1 MGNKHSRAAKKAS
14 RRGGLVDTS
23 SPTFSDALR
32 ASVCTETEPTSPA
45 SASAACVTDDRFSL
59 TQWKVQYRRLFN
71 DLESREEADLLEL
84 TSFLNALH
92 EYMPRKDDVSDHQLS
107 RTLSTV
113 QIDISDMYEGVR
125 LDYPLTRQNAIDL
138 VDGFKRHQPLHR
150 EYVMQI
156 LFSTLAVLQDKPN
169 VTYLNIAPHPHLTVV
184 GDLHGQLDDLL
195 LIFHENG
202 LPSPTNPY
210 IFNGDLVDRG
220 PRGVECALIIF
231 AFVLLYPDAVHV
243 NRGNHEDKYI
253 NVSMGFMKLAVVL
266 DQRILILHGGVPR
279 QHTLRLD
286 ELDAIPRSDYEVTKE
301 KPPTGASPSDILQ
314 FKQNQIIQ
322 DILWSDPMTLGND
335 WAESRRGAGIN
346 YGANHVHKFMAHNK
360 LDWIIRSH
368 ECVPQGFAWPY
379 GDKVTLFSASNY
391 CGVANNLG
399 CFMRIPSGAN
409 DAKPSFYHDLLE
421 RFEAADEAKS
431 HVIPVS
437 SWEHIMDDVLQVK
450 LNWTIVR
457 PLVTS
462 TEPADPQAI
471 NYVEFLYRYQVRG
484 LEIEDEHD
492 GGQRVAED
500 TRKRRRDMFNN
511 MYRYRK
517 RLQALFQ
524 VFDQDGNGTI
534 NLDELKAGIEILN
547 EHLPV
552 GMKPF
557 THPEDLMK
565 SLDFTHDNEININ
578 EFMECFRIH
587 ANLTAQAKWRHAK
600 SKLKIMSALGML
612 KVVSDAPVVT
622 ASDVSFDKDS
632 ESISPVVVMRTDG
645 NDDSVVACRV
655 LAVMAQGE
663 YRA

>member
-1 MGNKHSRAAKKAS
+1 M
-14 RRGGLVDTS
+14 
-23 SPTFSDALR
+23 
-32 ASVCTETEPTSPA
+32 
-45 SASAACVTDDRFSL
+45 
-59 TQWKVQYRRLFN
+59 
-71 DLESREEADLLEL
+71 
-84 TSFLNALH
+84 
-92 EYMPRKDDVSDHQLS
+92 
-107 RTLSTV
+107 
-113 QIDISDMYEGVR
+113 
-125 LDYPLTRQNAIDL
+125 
-138 VDGFKRHQPLHR
+138 
-150 EYVMQI
+150 
-156 LFSTLAVLQDKPN
+156 
-169 VTYLNIAPHPHLTVV
+169 
-184 GDLHGQLDDLL
+184 
-195 LIFHENG
+195 
-202 LPSPTNPY
+202 
-210 IFNGDLVDRG
+210 
-220 PRGVECALIIF
+220 
-231 AFVLLYPDAVHV
+231 
-243 NRGNHEDKYI
+243 
-253 NVSMGFMKLAVVL
+253 
-266 DQRILILHGGVPR
+266 
-279 QHTLRLD
+279 
-286 ELDAIPRSDYEVTKE
+286 
-301 KPPTGASPSDILQ
+301 
-314 FKQNQIIQ
+314 
-322 DILWSDPMTLGND
+322 
-335 WAESRRGAGIN
+335 GAGLCDMICT
-346 YGANHVHKFMAHNK
+346 H
-360 LDWIIRSH
+360 RS
-368 ECVPQGFAWPY
+368 
-379 GDKVTLFSASNY
+379 
-391 CGVANNLG
+391 
-399 CFMRIPSGAN
+399 
-409 DAKPSFYHDLLE
+409 DLLE

-557 THPEDLMK
+557 RHPEDLMK

-600 SKLKIMSALGML
+600 SKLKVMSALGML

-622 ASDVSFDKDS
+622 ASDVSFDKDDS

-645 NDDSVVACRV
+645 NDDSVVHVLVSSDKPATHRDNDSSSSSSEACHRQERSLLHATPTFVPSSRSATTCTCRTDGFTTKELLFKVVPFACSKSDGAQACQAMVTCLQKLQHQPLTTAELRLLYDTFRRV
-655 LAVMAQGE
+655 HNTSNACAKMYATRGIGLL
-663 YRA
+663 RRWPPPICTD

>member
-1 MGNKHSRAAKKAS
+1 MGNKHSRATKKAS

-23 SPTFSDALR
+23 SPTFSDALG
-32 ASVCTETEPTSPA
+32 ASACTETEPTSPA

-125 LDYPLTRQNAIDL
+125 LDYPLTPQNAIDL

-286 ELDAIPRSDYEVTKE
+286 ELDAIPRSEYEVTKE

-335 WAESRRGAGIN
+335 WAESRRGAGIK

-379 GDKVTLFSASNY
+379 GDK
-391 CGVANNLG
+391 
-399 CFMRIPSGAN
+399 
-409 DAKPSFYHDLLE
+409 
-421 RFEAADEAKS
+421 
-431 HVIPVS
+431 
-437 SWEHIMDDVLQVK
+437 
-450 LNWTIVR
+450 
-457 PLVTS
+457 
-462 TEPADPQAI
+462 
-471 NYVEFLYRYQVRG
+471 
-484 LEIEDEHD
+484 
-492 GGQRVAED
+492 
-500 TRKRRRDMFNN
+500 
-511 MYRYRK
+511 
-517 RLQALFQ
+517 
-524 VFDQDGNGTI
+524 
-534 NLDELKAGIEILN
+534 
-547 EHLPV
+547 
-552 GMKPF
+552 
-557 THPEDLMK
+557 
-565 SLDFTHDNEININ
+565 
-578 EFMECFRIH
+578 
-587 ANLTAQAKWRHAK
+587 
-600 SKLKIMSALGML
+600 
-612 KVVSDAPVVT
+612 
-622 ASDVSFDKDS
+622 
-632 ESISPVVVMRTDG
+632 
-645 NDDSVVACRV
+645 
-655 LAVMAQGE
+655 
-663 YRA
+663 

>member
-253 NVSMGFMKLAVVL
+253 NVSMGFMK
-266 DQRILILHGGVPR
+266 
-279 QHTLRLD
+279 
-286 ELDAIPRSDYEVTKE
+286 
-301 KPPTGASPSDILQ
+301 
-314 FKQNQIIQ
+314 
-322 DILWSDPMTLGND
+322 
-335 WAESRRGAGIN
+335 
-346 YGANHVHKFMAHNK
+346 
-360 LDWIIRSH
+360 
-368 ECVPQGFAWPY
+368 
-379 GDKVTLFSASNY
+379 
-391 CGVANNLG
+391 
-399 CFMRIPSGAN
+399 
-409 DAKPSFYHDLLE
+409 
-421 RFEAADEAKS
+421 
-431 HVIPVS
+431 
-437 SWEHIMDDVLQVK
+437 
-450 LNWTIVR
+450 VR
-457 PLVTS
+457 Y
-462 TEPADPQAI
+462 I
-471 NYVEFLYRYQVRG
+471 Y
-484 LEIEDEHD
+484 I
-492 GGQRVAED
+492 
-500 TRKRRRDMFNN
+500 
-511 MYRYRK
+511 
-517 RLQALFQ
+517 
-524 VFDQDGNGTI
+524 
-534 NLDELKAGIEILN
+534 
-547 EHLPV
+547 
-552 GMKPF
+552 
-557 THPEDLMK
+557 
-565 SLDFTHDNEININ
+565 
-578 EFMECFRIH
+578 
-587 ANLTAQAKWRHAK
+587 
-600 SKLKIMSALGML
+600 
-612 KVVSDAPVVT
+612 
-622 ASDVSFDKDS
+622 
-632 ESISPVVVMRTDG
+632 
-645 NDDSVVACRV
+645 
-655 LAVMAQGE
+655 
-663 YRA
+663 